1 MSYKPVA
8 LGDINVGK
16 TAFTIQTYDPKI
28 AVSYKKQ
35 AIIDNQPCV
44 LDVLETA
51 AQGEYTPLWDQL
63 IRDGE
68 GFLLVYSISSH
79 STFEQ
84 VEKLKNQII
93 RVKGSNKIPIIL
105 VGNKC
110 ERHTECEVLS
120 EEGMNMTKRLG
131 HEFVESSTKTFL
143 NVERPFYTVVQM
155 TEKKS
160 IPEEEKWFKNQLKRE
175 CILFLDYNSFQN
187 IEFIDGGSFGT
198 ISCAS
203 SKYHQGLVALKSI
216 NIDKKYTF
224 EQLLNEA
231 KQHLKVEHHS
241 NILRFYGI
249 TKEKYANNGNLC
261 DYLKSNFTIMDWNIK
276 LKFAK
281 QIASAVRYLHE
292 NKIVH
297 RDLYLIWKCLPAI
310 DD

>member
-198 ISCAS
+198 IS
-203 SKYHQGLVALKSI
+203 L
-216 NIDKKYTF
+216 
-224 EQLLNEA
+224 
-231 KQHLKVEHHS
+231 EHHS

-297 RDLYLIWKCLPAI
+297 RDL
-310 DD
+310 